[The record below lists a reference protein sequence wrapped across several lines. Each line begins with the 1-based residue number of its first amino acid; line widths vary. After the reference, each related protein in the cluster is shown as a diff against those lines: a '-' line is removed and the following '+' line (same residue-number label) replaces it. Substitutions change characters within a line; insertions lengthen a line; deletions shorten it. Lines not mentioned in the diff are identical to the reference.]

1 MRPPNYNLLCTSALY
16 NQHIFFRTFRAV
28 EHVFDFSFLW
38 HLIIWYFHFNPIF
51 FHYYYVFSTII
62 MCSQGFCIQFN
73 AIHLRYSSDLQKCKY
88 HLRTTISWFLGIF
101 WKSGMLFLGLLKIKF
116 LSKTLGPLN
125 PMPSVSDTYR
135 TSKNARDGIKV
146 EGLGALRKFYNKARR
161 KVEER
166 GRQMRRDPTLR
177 LGTSP

>member
-1 MRPPNYNLLCTSALY
+1 
-16 NQHIFFRTFRAV
+16 
-28 EHVFDFSFLW
+28 
-38 HLIIWYFHFNPIF
+38 
-51 FHYYYVFSTII
+51 
-62 MCSQGFCIQFN
+62 
-73 AIHLRYSSDLQKCKY
+73 
-88 HLRTTISWFLGIF
+88 
-101 WKSGMLFLGLLKIKF
+101 MLFFGLLKMKF